1 MVMKGRH
8 TENAPLAGRA
18 ASVFSES
25 PFESILPRLSSVAG
39 CIDPTH
45 RESATSVLPFVL
57 LRRIKSN
64 LLTLEAQHS
73 AEAQITEAS
82 PTAVTILKEL
92 SGFSSWMFITQP

>member
-8 TENAPLAGRA
+8 TENAPLAGRL

-39 CIDPTH
+39 CIDSTH
-45 RESATSVLPFVL
+45 RERATSVLPFVL
-57 LRRIKSN
+57 FRRIKSN

-73 AEAQITEAS
+73 AE
-82 PTAVTILKEL
+82 LKL
-92 SGFSSWMFITQP
+92 LKRHRLL